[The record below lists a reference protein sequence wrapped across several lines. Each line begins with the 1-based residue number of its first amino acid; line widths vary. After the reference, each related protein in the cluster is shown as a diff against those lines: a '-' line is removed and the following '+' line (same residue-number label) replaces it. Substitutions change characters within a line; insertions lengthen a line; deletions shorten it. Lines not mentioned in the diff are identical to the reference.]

1 MGNAAV
7 PRDTLR
13 TLFLNAGHLYDHM
26 FMLLFATAVIALAP
40 EFDLSYGVMLAYS
53 TPAFVAFGAGA
64 LPAGWLG
71 DRWSRAGMM
80 VIFFVGIGLAS
91 ILTGFARSAW
101 QIGAGLLAI
110 GVFASIYHPCGIAML
125 VEGRDK
131 VGRLLGVNGL
141 AGNMGVAAAGL
152 VAGVLIDLVSWRA
165 VFIVPGLVS
174 VATGI
179 AFALFARSESRA
191 GTLRKKEAPRAA
203 VDRAVMVRVFTVI
216 VIATTLGGLIFNA
229 TTVAM
234 PKLMDDGVKSF
245 LTGTSDVGLLV
256 AAIFAV
262 AAFSQILVGHLIDKH
277 PVKPIFLICLTL
289 QAPMLL
295 LLTRLA
301 DLPLFLGALLLMCL
315 VFGQIPIMDT
325 LIARHT
331 ADKWRSR
338 VYAVKYVLALGV
350 AASAVPLTGFL
361 RDWSGSFAWVL
372 GLMAVL
378 AAIIAVA
385 GLALP
390 GAGRAAVPVPAAGDD

>member
-1 MGNAAV
+1 V
-7 PRDTLR
+7 QRDSIR
-13 TLFLNAGHLYDHM
+13 TLYLNLGHFYDHM
-26 FMLLFATAVIALAP
+26 FMLLFATAVLKLAP
-40 EFDLSYGVMLAYS
+40 EFGVPYGVMLAYS

-71 DRWSRAGMM
+71 DRWSRAHMM
-80 VIFFVGIGLAS
+80 TLFFVGIGFAAV
-91 ILTGFARSAW
+91 LTGFARTAW

-110 GVFASIYHPCGIAML
+110 GIFASIYHPCGIAML

-152 VAGVLIDLVSWRA
+152 IAGVLTDLVSWRA
-165 VFIVPGLVS
+165 AFIVPGLVS
-174 VATGI
+174 IATGL
-179 AFALFARSESRA
+179 AFAAFARREARA
-191 GTLRKKEAPRAA
+191 GTLKKKEAPRAGI
-203 VDRAVMVRVFTVI
+203 DRALMVRVFAVI
-216 VIATTLGGLIFNA
+216 VVATTLGGLIFNA

-234 PKLMDDGVKSF
+234 PKLIDERVASF
-245 LTGTSDVGLLV
+245 AAGTSDVGLLV

-277 PVKPIFLICLTL
+277 PVKPVFLAVLAM
-289 QAPMLL
+289 QAPVLL
-295 LLTRLA
+295 LLGGLA

-331 ADKWRSR
+331 ANEWRSR

-361 RDWSGSFAWVL
+361 HEWSGGFQLVL
-372 GLMAVL
+372 TIMGIL
-378 AAIIAVA
+378 AAVIAVA

-390 GAGRAAVPVPAAGDD
+390 GAPQPRPIPVAGDD